1 MPLSHHCT
9 VQHWKATIR
18 RVRGVFRWRSHL
30 PPRGSPAT
38 LLPPSRSGDTAG
50 RDMVRCIH
58 RPNANLPNK
67 SSYTLLSCFKKK
79 RVKPTN
85 EFNTKGESKRF
96 RSHHALSPFS
106 LCDSWRVVVIP
117 HGAPQYHRLPILSFL
132 TSAVP
137 LRLRICS
144 LKTTASCLISENT
157 LEMLAA
163 QGQNSLP
170 GRQIQHAT

>member
-1 MPLSHHCT
+1 MNLTP
-9 VQHWKATIR
+9 KERA
-18 RVRGVFRWRSHL
+18 RGL
-30 PPRGSPAT
+30 D
-38 LLPPSRSGDTAG
+38 LI
-50 RDMVRCIH
+50 M
-58 RPNANLPNK
+58 
-67 SSYTLLSCFKKK
+67 
-79 RVKPTN
+79 
-85 EFNTKGESKRF
+85 RF
-96 RSHHALSPFS
+96 RLFH
-106 LCDSWRVVVIP
+106 CDSRRVVVIP
-117 HGAPQYHRLPILSFL
+117 HGAPQDHRLPILSFL